1 MQARMR
7 VTYVRDARAERTS
20 PSSDTRPAHVHAGKG
35 PENAR
40 RRQPRSTG
48 RSTRRDDAITTEPRP
63 PMLIGRLQRGASPQQ
78 LHQATEQSIRKT
90 GVHKKKILGYILA
103 GGWARWDAN
112 AQQCWLDWP
121 RWGVC
126 WCRAGTRFAS
136 KSQALCAA
144 GALWRL
150 TLPAV
155 ALCTLSARRCVPRFA
170 DDPGCSGT
178 ATVQDSQHVPLRCG
192 ARRVQRSPR
201 TRRAVRAGCTMVQT
215 CCDR

>member
-1 MQARMR
+1 MRARSARHQAATRDPPTFTQARAQK
-7 VTYVRDARAERTS
+7 TRDAANHGAQDAVLGGTMPLPRSRGRPCSSDGCSAAPV
-20 PSSDTRPAHVHAGKG
+20 PSS
-35 PENAR
+35 
-40 RRQPRSTG
+40 ST
-48 RSTRRDDAITTEPRP
+48 
-63 PMLIGRLQRGASPQQ
+63 
-78 LHQATEQSIRKT
+78 QATEQSIRKT
-90 GVHKKKILGYILA
+90 GVQKNKNSSP
-103 GGWARWDAN
+103 GWALWDGN

-144 GALWRL
+144 GALLRL

-155 ALCTLSARRCVPRFA
+155 ALCTLSARRCVPREA

-201 TRRAVRAGCTMVQT
+201 TRRAVRACCTMVQT

>member
-1 MQARMR
+1 MRARSARHQAATRDPPTFTQARAQK
-7 VTYVRDARAERTS
+7 TRDAANHGAQDAVLGETMPLPRSRGRPCSSDGCSAAPV
-20 PSSDTRPAHVHAGKG
+20 PSSST
-35 PENAR
+35 
-40 RRQPRSTG
+40 RQPNNRFEKQECKKTKIP
-48 RSTRRDDAITTEPRP
+48 RR
-63 PMLIGRLQRGASPQQ
+63 
-78 LHQATEQSIRKT
+78 
-90 GVHKKKILGYILA
+90 
-103 GGWARWDAN
+103 GWALWDGN

>member
-1 MQARMR
+1 MRARSARHQAATRDPPTFTQARAQK
-7 VTYVRDARAERTS
+7 TRDAANHGAQDAVLGGTMSLPRSRGRPCSSDGCSAAPV
-20 PSSDTRPAHVHAGKG
+20 PSS
-35 PENAR
+35 
-40 RRQPRSTG
+40 ST
-48 RSTRRDDAITTEPRP
+48 
-63 PMLIGRLQRGASPQQ
+63 
-78 LHQATEQSIRKT
+78 QATEQSIRKT
-90 GVHKKKILGYILA
+90 GVQKNKNSSPECT
-103 GGWARWDAN
+103 RN

-155 ALCTLSARRCVPRFA
+155 ALCTLSARRCVPREA

-178 ATVQDSQHVPLRCG
+178 AIVQDSQHVPLRCG

-201 TRRAVRAGCTMVQT
+201 TRRAVRACCTMVQT